1 MLKVLTTKPK
11 MIKPVQK
18 IKRFISNGTAVL
30 LVLVFIFAGG
40 FTQNKLVRAQSIDQQ
55 INALE
60 QQNDAYRNKIDSLEN
75 QATSYQDAIRKLQ
88 AKIAALQGKIDA
100 NVAEQN
106 RLKKEIAKAE
116 AELAKQRDLL
126 GQNIRAMY
134 LEGEISTLEMLAS
147 SRDLSEFLNKQQYRS
162 AVEAKITQTL
172 DRINALKLQLK
183 NQSAQIA
190 ALLKK
195 QQTQQAELTASRNQ
209 QQGLLSLNESQR
221 ARYDAKTRDNQ
232 AKIDALIA
240 QQRQANFNP
249 DGGYYFLRF
258 PGSKHGFNPN
268 NYPYRNAGFGMSPGP
283 GCVDNDGP
291 DPWGY
296 CTRQCVS
303 YAAWAVVASGRSAPM
318 YYGNARDWVAE
329 AYARGISVSRSPQPG
344 DIAISTSGYWGH
356 AMYVE
361 SVSGS
366 TFNTSEYNTYLTGR
380 LSYQT
385 RTY

>member
-1 MLKVLTTKPK
+1 MLEVLTTKQK
-11 MIKPVQK
+11 MIQFAKK
-18 IKRFISNGTAVL
+18 ISRFASSSTLIL
-30 LVLVFIFAGG
+30 LALLFVFAGS
-40 FTQNKLVRAQSIDQQ
+40 FIQNKTNALSIQQQ
-55 INALE
+55 IDALQAQNEKYQNAVDDL
-60 QQNDAYRNKIDSLEN
+60 QD
-75 QATSYQDAIRKLQ
+75 QATSYEDAIKKLQ
-88 AKIAALQGKIDA
+88 AKISALQGKINA

-116 AELAKQRDLL
+116 AELEKQRSLL
-126 GQNIRAMY
+126 GKNIRAMY

-162 AVEAKITQTL
+162 AVEDKITQTL
-172 DRINALKLQLK
+172 EKINALKVQLK
-183 NQSAQIA
+183 NQNSQVE

-195 QQTQQAELTASRNQ
+195 QKAEQAELTASRNEQ
-209 QQGLLSLNESQR
+209 QSLLHYNESQQ
-221 ARYDAKTRDNQ
+221 AAYNAKTRKNQ
-232 AKIDALIA
+232 AKIDELIA
-240 QQRQANFNP
+240 QQRRANFNP

-258 PGSKHGFNPN
+258 PGAQRDFSPSS
-268 NYPYRNAGFGMSPGP
+268 YPYRNSGFGMSPGP

-296 CTRQCVS
+296 CYRQCVS
-303 YAAWAVVASGRSAPM
+303 YAAWAIKASGRSAPM
-318 YYGNARDWVAE
+318 YYGNARDWVSA
-329 AYARGISVSRSPQPG
+329 AYARGIPVYRSPEPG

-366 TFNTSEYNTYLTGR
+366 TFTTSEYNTYLTGR

-385 RTY
+385 RSY